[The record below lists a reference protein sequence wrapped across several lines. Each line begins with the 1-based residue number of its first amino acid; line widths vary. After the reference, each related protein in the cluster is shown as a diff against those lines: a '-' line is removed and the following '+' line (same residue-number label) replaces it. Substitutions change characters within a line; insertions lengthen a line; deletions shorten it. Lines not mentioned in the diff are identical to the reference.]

1 MSFVIVQTINDDA
14 MEKHESYGSDEK
26 EKDWGSI
33 LKKEQ
38 ELLVD

>member
-1 MSFVIVQTINDDA
+1 MNFVIVQTINDDG

-26 EKDWGSI
+26 QKDWENI

-38 ELLVD
+38 KLLVD